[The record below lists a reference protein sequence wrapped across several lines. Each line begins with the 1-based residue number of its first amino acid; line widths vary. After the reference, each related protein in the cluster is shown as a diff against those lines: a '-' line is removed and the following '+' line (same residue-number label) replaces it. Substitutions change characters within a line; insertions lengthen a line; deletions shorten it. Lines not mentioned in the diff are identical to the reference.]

1 MPRKLLDPADIIV
14 ISWRN
19 FYRHWRVYAEFTAWI
34 AFISIIFWVLGVL
47 TRSLV
52 PDRML
57 ASFIFALMSL
67 PLSLFLGVIIAG
79 VIDATAKTLQSKPAD
94 TRASLAVGIHKLI
107 PFIWVSIMVTAAV
120 IFGFLL
126 LIVPA
131 LIFSVWFAF
140 AANFLIVDDVRGS
153 AALKASKALVAGR
166 WWAVLFRTIVPWLIF
181 FFAVKFALALAYLL
195 LGAVFGDPGMF
206 FGTITDI
213 YSLTNLHLL
222 VTTVVPQIF
231 YGLGLPLFLGA
242 NLALWYD
249 LKRPG

>member
-1 MPRKLLDPADIIV
+1 MPRKLLDPADIMI
-14 ISWRN
+14 IAWRN
-19 FYRHWRVYAEFTAWI
+19 FCRHWRIYAEFTAWI
-34 AFISIIFWVLGVL
+34 TFISVIFWVLGVL

-57 ASFIFALMSL
+57 ASLIFTLMSL

-79 VIDATAKTLQSKPAD
+79 VIDATAKTLQNKAAD
-94 TRASLAVGIHKLI
+94 AHGSMSVGLHKLI

-120 IFGFLL
+120 IFGFVLL
-126 LIVPA
+126 VVPA

-140 AANFLIVDDVRGS
+140 SANHLIVDDVRGS
-153 AALKASKALVAGR
+153 AALKQSKALVKGR
-166 WWAVLFRTIVPWLIF
+166 WWPVLFRTIVPWLVF

-195 LGAVFGDPGMF
+195 IGAVLGDPGMF

-231 YGLGLPLFLGA
+231 YGLSLPLFLGA
-242 NLALWYD
+242 NLALWFD

>member
-14 ISWRN
+14 LSWRN
-19 FYRHWRVYAEFTAWI
+19 FHRHWRIYAEFTAWI
-34 AFISIIFWVLGVL
+34 MFISVIFWAFGVL

-57 ASFIFALMSL
+57 ASFIFTLLSL
-67 PLSLFLGVIIAG
+67 PLSLFIGVIIAAAL
-79 VIDATAKTLQSKPAD
+79 DATARTLQNKPAD
-94 TRASLAVGIHKLI
+94 VRGSLGVGIQKLI
-107 PFIWVSIMVTAAV
+107 PFIWVSIMVSAAV
-120 IFGFLL
+120 IFGFVL

-140 AANFLIVDDVRGS
+140 AANNIIVDDVRGR
-153 AALKASKALVAGR
+153 AALKKSKALVAGR
-166 WWAVLFRTIVPWLIF
+166 WWAVLFRIVVPWLIF

-195 LGAVFGDPGMF
+195 LGAVLGDPGMF

-213 YSLTNLHLL
+213 YALPNLHLL

-231 YGLGLPLFLGA
+231 YGLSLPLFLGS
-242 NLALWYD
+242 NLVLWYD
-249 LKRPG
+249 LKRPD